1 MSHYE
6 TDGQIPPSEFMA
18 RSETPSWHQTFF
30 PGSRPSSLSRRHQ
43 RRYHCSKRDYSMVV
57 DSVMKRRCISLWQTL
72 SWNGRLGKTLER
84 RCQERLLRWSRKS
97 SIMAADSIMEWT
109 VVTTTAARKT
119 PYVICQ
125 QERLSHEGTED
136 SMSIMAVRETPS
148 RWLKG
153 LDMHRSS
160 IRDSICR

>member
-1 MSHYE
+1 
-6 TDGQIPPSEFMA
+6 MA
-18 RSETPSWHQTFF
+18 STFF
-30 PGSRPSSLSRRHQ
+30 PGSGPDFIISITAAPETVSSQQERL
-43 RRYHCSKRDYSMVV
+43 YHGGRLMEW
-57 DSVMKRRCISLWQTL
+57 RCISWWQTL

-109 VVTTTAARKT
+109 VVTITAARKT

-148 RWLKG
+148 RWRKG
-153 LDMHRSS
+153 LTSRKACCHAGHGGSLAIVIQS
-160 IRDSICR
+160 CLVA

>member
-1 MSHYE
+1 
-6 TDGQIPPSEFMA
+6 MA
-18 RSETPSWHQTFF
+18 RSETPSWHQAFF
-30 PGSRPSSLSRRHQ
+30 PCSGPDSIISITAAPETVSLQ
-43 RRYHCSKRDYSMVV
+43 QKRLYSMVV
-57 DSVMKRRCISLWQTL
+57 DSVMKRRCISWWQTL

-109 VVTTTAARKT
+109 VVTITAARKT

-148 RWLKG
+148 RWRKG
-153 LDMHRSS
+153 LTSS
-160 IRDSICR
+160 KA